1 MFVDSAMPAGL
12 LAFGASFVASGALVA
27 ARDGLRGAL
36 DHGGAEPQKVHAS
49 PVPRVG
55 GIALFVGL
63 VAGGLA
69 LDLGDSPAL
78 IAPLLLTAALPALI
92 GGLLED
98 FTGRVSVRVRLLTA
112 FCAAAVGFFVLDGR
126 VTSLDLTGS
135 EWLLGMASVSF
146 AFTLFAVGG
155 FSNALNIVD
164 GFNGLSAI
172 AAWMML
178 VAMAVVATLV
188 SDIVLAQ
195 VCLLVGASILGFL
208 VWNYP
213 RGTIFL
219 GDGGAYL
226 LGFLIAEL
234 AVLLVQRNS
243 SVSPWFA
250 LLLLFYPVWE
260 TVFSSYRRRVLRGR
274 SAASADGLHL
284 HTLVYRRLVRW
295 KVGSRDPRHRSARN
309 ALTTPYLVAL
319 VSFNVVPATL
329 FWDNT
334 PVLQLF
340 TLGFALL
347 YVVLY
352 WRIVRLKAPQRLILR
367 RPAGRDEPPRD
378 EGRASEGVLRG

>member
-1 MFVDSAMPAGL
+1 MQSGL
-12 LAFGASFVASGALVA
+12 VAFLATFLACAALVA
-27 ARDGLRGAL
+27 VRGFLSGAL
-36 DHGGAEPQKVHAS
+36 DHVASGPQKVHAGS
-49 PVPRVG
+49 VPRIGGAAVLVG
-55 GIALFVGL
+55 ILLGGL
-63 VAGGLA
+63 WFGPGEGFGWMLMLVLAAVPAFAGGLYE
-69 LDLGDSPAL
+69 DLTKRFSPRA
-78 IAPLLLTAALPALI
+78 
-92 GGLLED
+92 
-98 FTGRVSVRVRLLTA
+98 RLATA
-112 FCAAAVGFFVLDGR
+112 FCAAAGGFFILDAR
-126 VTSLDLTGS
+126 VTDLDLWGS
-135 EWLLGMASVSF
+135 DWVLGFGAASF
-146 AFTLFAVGG
+146 LFTVFAVGG
-155 FSNALNIVD
+155 FSHALNIVD

-178 VAMAVVATLV
+178 AAMTVVATLV
-188 SDIVLAQ
+188 SDTVLAQ
-195 VCLLVGASILGFL
+195 VCLLIGASILGFL

-234 AVLLVQRNS
+234 AVLLVHRNS

-260 TVFSSYRRRVLRGR
+260 TLFSSYRRRVLRGR

-295 KVGSRDPRHRSARN
+295 KVGSRDPRHRGVRN
-309 ALTTPYLVAL
+309 ALTTPYLVVL
-319 VSFNVVPATL
+319 VSLNVVPATL

-334 PVLQLF
+334 LVLQLF

-352 WRIVRLKAPQRLILR
+352 WRIVRLKAPRLLILR
-367 RPAGRDEPPRD
+367 RRAEPRETEEQPAKG
-378 EGRASEGVLRG
+378 